1 MDYKKQIEFDFSEI
15 PALTAE
21 QINSL
26 SIDLSS
32 GQDYTMISGIDDT
45 LASLGGNG
53 SIDTITLP
61 NTGAYTFTAGHTS
74 IGTISSA
81 SISYPNTIYTTGTV
95 GTTDVMNPWTTGNS
109 SGKLSLTG
117 DKADIEV
124 NGKSLMKVLESLE
137 ERLNLLT
144 PNAVLESD
152 WEELAKLGKKYRK
165 LETKIKE
172 KARAWDILKS
182 MPPPKID

>member
-1 MDYKKQIEFDFSEI
+1 MNHEKQFEFDFSEI
-15 PALTAE
+15 PALTAD
-21 QINSL
+21 QITSL

-32 GQDYTMISGIDDT
+32 GQDNIMTDT
-45 LASLGGNG
+45 SVWSG
-53 SIDTITLP
+53 SIDTITIS
-61 NTGAYTFTAGHTS
+61 NTSPYVFANTS
-74 IGTISSA
+74 ITSGTIGA
-81 SISYPNTIYTTGTV
+81 G
-95 GTTDVMNPWTTGNS
+95 PWTTGNS
-109 SGKLSLTG
+109 SGKISLAG
-117 DKADIEV
+117 DNADIEV
-124 NGKSLMKVLESLE
+124 NGKSLMKVLESME

-144 PNAVLESD
+144 PNAKLESD